1 MDKMTVFGK
10 LVLGVGCWV
19 LGAGCWVLGTGYW
32 VLGTWYWVL
41 GKVKAVC
48 CNGFIG
54 FYENNAHGPSLTS
67 I

>member
-10 LVLGVGCWV
+10 LVLGI
-19 LGAGCWVLGTGYW
+19 GYW
-32 VLGTWYWVL
+32 VLGTGCEVL